1 MTDNKLHIAHFI
13 KDGRSKIMI
22 FNNCNKLY
30 AYFYE
35 NNYLEVT
42 AELTAQRPN
51 FSVHSKGAKIGI
63 FTLPDTYH
71 SMEAENDCE
80 KDPRYASQPHLDTE
94 YVILTHNNLGTV
106 NNRIPSLS
114 EIRRFKNYTELMD
127 FIDTDWALDWDR
139 ELPEKLR
146 QSELPFH
153 IEYDTDQE
161 EIAGQLSIHPLPKKP
176 VLKENLYIA
185 VKTYTEGENEFT
197 SLAIAKITPADL
209 EVIKENVDLVNKSQ
223 SAYKICVSNPPF
235 DFIDDNEL
243 CEADE
248 DLVTEIDNRIR
259 TDNNFMTILSKQEY
273 ERLSNLPALRLM
285 TSETQVYK
293 DGDTRGF
300 AYTENL
306 IPTIIYTEFFNPL
319 NLTNLYAKKM

>member
-30 AYFYE
+30 TYFNE

-71 SMEAENDCE
+71 SMEVENDCE
-80 KDPRYASQPHLDTE
+80 KEPRYASKPHFDTE

-114 EIRRFKNYTELMD
+114 EIRRFKNFTELMD
-127 FIDTDWALDWDR
+127 FIDADWALDWDR

-161 EIAGQLSIHPLPKKP
+161 EIAGQFSIHPLPKKP

-185 VKTYTEGENEFT
+185 IKTYTEGEQEFT

-209 EVIKENVDLVNKSQ
+209 EVIKENTDLVNKSKT
-223 SAYKICVSNPPF
+223 AYKICLSNTFF
-235 DFIDDNEL
+235 DFLEHSEL
-243 CEADE
+243 CQADE
-248 DLVTEIDNRIR
+248 DLVTKIDNRIEKGS
-259 TDNNFMTILSKQEY
+259 NFVTILSQQEY
-273 ERLSNLPALRLM
+273 EHLSNLPSLRLM
-285 TSETQVYK
+285 TGETQIYS
-293 DGDTRGF
+293 DGEIRGF
-300 AYTENL
+300 AYTKNFT
-306 IPTIIYTEFFNPL
+306 PIIMYTEFVNPL
-319 NLTNLYAKKM
+319 NLTK